1 MLYICDWILAEVLG
15 TDTASQIAIP
25 SDRPRLEVLD
35 RYLMNVDQR
44 VFAIWDSLPLRMR
57 YPKLSLLEVLD
68 TKILYCNLFGG

>member
-1 MLYICDWILAEVLG
+1 MLYICDWILAEVLR

-25 SDRPRLEVLD
+25 SDLPRLEVLD

-44 VFAIWDSLPLRMR
+44 VFAIWDSFPLRMR
-57 YPKLSLLEVLD
+57 YPKLSLLEMLD